1 MKAIILAA
9 GTGERLRPLT
19 NHKPKCLVEIAG
31 ISLLSRQIKTLKK
44 AGITDITVVAGY
56 LADQICQVSGINVIR
71 NPKYD
76 SNNMVASLFCAREVM
91 TGDED
96 LIISYGDIVYE
107 SKTLSPLLSSGSPI
121 SIIIDLQW
129 KRYWK
134 LRMDNPLEDAETL
147 KLDGEG
153 LVRELGKKPKNY
165 EEIQGQYIG
174 LIKIRF
180 DQIKKIDDIYSSM
193 DSKAIYDGKGFS
205 NMYMT
210 SFLQHLIDIGIPVRA
225 NLVNNGWLEVDTLQ
239 DYELYNKMLEEGSL
253 VNYYNP
259 D

>member
-76 SNNMVASLFCAREVM
+76 STNMVASLFCAREVM